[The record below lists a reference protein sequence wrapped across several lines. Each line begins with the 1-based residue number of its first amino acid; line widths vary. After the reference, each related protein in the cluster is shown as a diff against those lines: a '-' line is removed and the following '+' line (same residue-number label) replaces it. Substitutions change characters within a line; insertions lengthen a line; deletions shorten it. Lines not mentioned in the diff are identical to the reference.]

1 MHQDPNWQP
10 AAGDLFLDEFT
21 PRFRVDIHDETFRRL
36 FARDLEIMLYSF
48 LSHVWACTARL
59 VSGAPAPQL
68 ATYLYPLFPLV
79 PDCAFDTVRQ
89 LIQWNDTIRFPFWH
103 EHDDNARTVNWFS
116 NPVTQDYLYHVLINQ
131 QSAGWFGVNKDNVY
145 LHATS
150 TSIVSRALEKV
161 SFTMAWAVVEIFDN
175 VLQVCMLSRSFLDLR
190 HCQDVAH
197 FYEKIK
203 TFLQSILDRTNP
215 HIPPQHDEGVRSAL
229 LTWLLL
235 LPVDW
240 NLIKRTPPLPEEF
253 DVSVMKR
260 LTPIPTSVIARQ
272 DVVPTFPL
280 CRVPIDTM
288 PPYKKVQ

>member
-1 MHQDPNWQP
+1 MRQDPNWQP

-21 PRFRVDIHDETFRRL
+21 PHFRADIHDETFRRL
-36 FARDLEIMLYSF
+36 FAHDLEIVPYSF

-59 VSGAPAPQL
+59 VSGTPAPQL
-68 ATYLYPLFPLV
+68 ATYSYPLFPLV
-79 PDCAFDTVRQ
+79 PDRTFDTVRQ
-89 LIQWNDTIRFPFWH
+89 LIQWNDAIGFPFWH

-116 NPVTQDYLYHVLINQ
+116 NPVTRDYLYHALINQ

-150 TSIVSRALEKV
+150 TSIV
-161 SFTMAWAVVEIFDN
+161 VVEIFDN
-175 VLQVCMLSRSFLDLR
+175 VLQVCMLSRSFLDLHR
-190 HCQDVAH
+190 CQDVAH

-215 HIPPQHDEGVRSAL
+215 HIPPQHAEGMWSAL

-240 NLIKRTPPLPEEF
+240 NRTPPLPKEF
-253 DVSVMKR
+253 NVSVMKW
-260 LTPIPTSVIARQ
+260 LTPIPTSVITRQ

-288 PPYKKVQ
+288 PPYKKV